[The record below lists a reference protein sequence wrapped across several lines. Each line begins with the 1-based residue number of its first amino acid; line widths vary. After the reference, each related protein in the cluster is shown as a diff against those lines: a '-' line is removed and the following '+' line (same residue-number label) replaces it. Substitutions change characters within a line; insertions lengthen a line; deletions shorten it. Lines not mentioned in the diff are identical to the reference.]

1 VTFWFATFPSYPV
14 ADYYYRLDFYRNDS
28 QKWGATLQAHKTMT
42 TEGAPDIAVSEA
54 KGLDSHDVIRDAALK
69 AILESDGAPISEH
82 DEEDGDADRKFSG
95 PCQWKAFCN
104 RAAAG
109 SATLSCVIDF
119 AYADIG
125 GLNLKGN
132 ARQLERMY
140 CFHDPHTG
148 NPEEL
153 LVVVHVHTTEKWGDR
168 RKQQSGRQLQRF
180 TSVNARH
187 AHMGAV
193 NFKQEY
199 KKFHVVPKNKELC
212 SSWRTL
218 PEEHI
223 IWIPKDGQNVPTV
236 PSLDREHSSWYAS
249 VGQVIAAGE

>member
-1 VTFWFATFPSYPV
+1 
-14 ADYYYRLDFYRNDS
+14 
-28 QKWGATLQAHKTMT
+28 MT
-42 TEGAPDIAVSEA
+42 TEGALDIAVSEA
-54 KGLDSHDVIRDAALK
+54 GVSDLHNVIRDAALK
-69 AILESDGAPISEH
+69 AILESDGAPMSEH
-82 DEEDGDADRKFSG
+82 DEADGASGDADRKFSG
-95 PCQWKAFCN
+95 PSQWKAFCN

-132 ARQLERMY
+132 SRQLERMY

-168 RKQQSGRQLQRF
+168 RKRPSGRRLQRF

-187 AHMGAV
+187 AHMGDV

-199 KKFHVVPKNKELC
+199 KKFHVVAGLPLNSKNFWN
-212 SSWRTL
+212 WRSKKL
-218 PEEHI
+218 
-223 IWIPKDGQNVPTV
+223 
-236 PSLDREHSSWYAS
+236 
-249 VGQVIAAGE
+249 